1 LHTKSPSPDVATV
14 LPRLALFLAEMGAAA
29 DESADMVE
37 DVEFVLSASAR
48 DTGCSSLARF
58 IPAPMDDESLVLV
71 NLLDAWIGVLFS
83 TLFSVVRLELR
94 STDTNEWLVGLGR
107 EAGGAL
113 IYRLCE
119 YIRRRWRR

>member
-1 LHTKSPSPDVATV
+1 
-14 LPRLALFLAEMGAAA
+14 MGAAP
-29 DESADMVE
+29 DESADVVE
-37 DVEFVLSASAR
+37 DAESVVRDSASDA
-48 DTGCSSLARF
+48 CSSSLARF

-83 TLFSVVRLELR
+83 TTLFSVVRLELR